1 MENQNKNLK
10 NDQPQA
16 CVYCG
21 EDLSNY
27 LTLWRICPACLV
39 KESPRRKR

>member
-1 MENQNKNLK
+1 MEKKDNKTEERSR
-10 NDQPQA
+10 

-21 EDLSNY
+21 EDLSNSF
-27 LTLWRICPACLV
+27 TAWRICSSCLV